1 MKENNDAE
9 LRLQCDYNYFLAQ
22 KAAERMLCEKLIS
35 QAEFNKLTRLN
46 RDTFSPDLVELMP
59 KIPLLFRLSEL
70 IYDTDEGS

>member
-22 KAAERMLCEKLIS
+22 KAAERLLCEKLIS

-46 RDTFSPDLVELMP
+46 RDTFSPDLVELMQKTP
-59 KIPLLFRLSEL
+59 
-70 IYDTDEGS
+70 

>member
-22 KAAERMLCEKLIS
+22 KAAERLLCEKLIS
-35 QAEFNKLTRLN
+35 QAKFNKLTRLN

-59 KIPLLFRLSEL
+59 KIP
-70 IYDTDEGS
+70 